1 MTLHEA
7 IIKLLKEKG
16 TPMTTTEIAN
26 ALNENKWYL
35 KKDKSEITPFQ
46 IHGRTKNY
54 DKLFRRLGNTVYLV
68 TDYLLW
74 QKKINM
80 LTIAFVR

>member
-46 IHGRTKNY
+46 IHGRTK
-54 DKLFRRLGNTVYLV
+54 KLR
-68 TDYLLW
+68 
-74 QKKINM
+74 
-80 LTIAFVR
+80 

>member
-35 KKDKSEITPFQ
+35 KKDKL
-46 IHGRTKNY
+46 R
-54 DKLFRRLGNTVYLV
+54 
-68 TDYLLW
+68 
-74 QKKINM
+74 
-80 LTIAFVR
+80 

>member
-26 ALNENKWYL
+26 ALNENKWYV

-54 DKLFRRLGNTVYLV
+54 DKLVRRLGNTVYLV
-68 TDYLLW
+68 TNY
-74 QKKINM
+74 KKINM
-80 LTIAFVR
+80 HDFVRKL

>member
-35 KKDKSEITPFQ
+35 KKDKSEITPF
-46 IHGRTKNY
+46 H
-54 DKLFRRLGNTVYLV
+54 KLFRRLGNTVYLV
-68 TDYLLW
+68 TD
-74 QKKINM
+74 
-80 LTIAFVR
+80 

>member
-26 ALNENKWYL
+26 ALNENCLFGHWLITMAEENKYAHNCVCEVINL
-35 KKDKSEITPFQ
+35 RKEIKF
-46 IHGRTKNY
+46 IFNGLN
-54 DKLFRRLGNTVYLV
+54 
-68 TDYLLW
+68 
-74 QKKINM
+74 
-80 LTIAFVR
+80 